1 MGKNVKLGP
10 NVVLGKNVEV
20 KDGAVIVNSTI
31 MEGTVIAEDCEVR
44 DSIIG
49 WNNRLMA
56 GAKTER
62 TYTGDDVTLK
72 PNVEL
77 IDYIVLPNKAVAES
91 NPEVKKVIL

>member
-20 KDGAVIVNSTI
+20 RDGSVIVNSTI
-31 MEGTVIAEDCEVR
+31 MEGTIIAENCEVR
-44 DSIIG
+44 DSIVG
-49 WNNRLMA
+49 WHNRMME
-56 GAKTER
+56 GAKVER

-72 PNVEL
+72 PKVEL
-77 IDYIVLPNKAVAES
+77 VDYVVLPNKSIAES